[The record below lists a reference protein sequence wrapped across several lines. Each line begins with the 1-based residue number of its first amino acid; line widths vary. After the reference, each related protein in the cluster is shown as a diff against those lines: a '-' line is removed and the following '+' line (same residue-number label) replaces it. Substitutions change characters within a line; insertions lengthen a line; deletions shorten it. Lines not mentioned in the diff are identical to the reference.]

1 MAGNPS
7 KVAAVLGGQWG
18 DEGKGKLVDILAE
31 KAHVTARF
39 NGGSNAGHTL
49 IVNGKKF
56 AFHLLPCGI
65 LYPQTINVIG
75 AGVVLHIPT
84 LLKELENLKSEDEN
98 AITRLRIDGRCHL
111 VFDVHQIADGLLEAE
126 KQSGGGD
133 QIGTTKRGIGPTYMT
148 KAQRSGIRAGDL
160 LEFDLFEKKFQNL
173 VGDFQKRFTFEY
185 DVEAELKLY
194 RDYAEKLG
202 PYIVDGQ
209 YLLQSELDLGKNVLL
224 EGANACMLDLDW
236 GTYPFVTSSSCCAG
250 GMCTG
255 AG

>member
-194 RDYAEKLG
+194 RDYAEVQCVFVRVQSYRCCNL
-202 PYIVDGQ
+202 PFQ
-209 YLLQSELDLGKNVLL
+209 LLN
-224 EGANACMLDLDW
+224 M
-236 GTYPFVTSSSCCAG
+236 
-250 GMCTG
+250 
-255 AG
+255 